1 MPPELIR
8 VQPAP
13 GLRRD
18 FAMWAV
24 AQVPKVRTVS
34 QSEFAV
40 PAREFTNMPERLLI
54 GAIVDGHRY
63 VSPDEEQAGDSGGAE
78 LLGVGLP
85 EREGIPGEPLP
96 PVPDEA
102 YRPDSTPLPPPDFA
116 PLEDAPTY
124 EAGEV
129 VLVGEDGPETY
140 VPLGDPLS
148 EGPADIAG
156 DTAGDAGPFA
166 CGICPRDDFKSAR
179 GRDTHR
185 RQAHRED

>member
-1 MPPELIR
+1 MPLELIR

-18 FAMWAV
+18 FAAWAI
-24 AQVPKVRTVS
+24 AQDPKLRTVS

-40 PAREFTNMPERLLI
+40 PARQFTDMPERLLI

-63 VSPDEEQAGDSGGAE
+63 VSPDEDQAAEPAGDSGGAE

-102 YRPDSTPLPPPDFA
+102 YGPDSQPLPPPDFA

-129 VLVGEDGPETY
+129 ALVGEDGPETY
-140 VPLGDPLS
+140 VPLGD
-148 EGPADIAG
+148 
-156 DTAGDAGPFA
+156 TAGDAETFA
-166 CGICPRDDFKSAR
+166 CGLCPRDDFKTAR

-185 RQAHRED
+185 RQAHPEA

>member
-24 AQVPKVRTVS
+24 AQNPKVRTVS

-63 VSPDEEQAGDSGGAE
+63 VSPDEDQASEPAGDSGGAE

-96 PVPDEA
+96 
-102 YRPDSTPLPPPDFA
+102 LPDFA
-116 PLEDAPTY
+116 PLEDAPTF

-129 VLVGEDGPETY
+129 ALVGEDGPETY
-140 VPLGDPLS
+140 VPLGDT
-148 EGPADIAG
+148 AG
-156 DTAGDAGPFA
+156 DTGFA
-166 CGICPRDDFKSAR
+166 CDLCPRDDFKTAR

-185 RQAHRED
+185 RQAHPEA

>member
-18 FAMWAV
+18 FAVWAV
-24 AQVPKVRTVS
+24 AQNPKVRTVS
-34 QSEFAV
+34 QAVFAV
-40 PAREFTNMPERLLI
+40 PAPEFTDMPERLLI
-54 GAIVDGHRY
+54 GALVDGHRY
-63 VSPDEEQAGDSGGAE
+63 VSPDEAAE
-78 LLGVGLP
+78 LPGAGLP

-116 PLEDAPTY
+116 PLEDAPTF

-129 VLVGEDGPETY
+129 ALVGEDGPETY
-140 VPLGDPLS
+140 VPLGDT
-148 EGPADIAG
+148 AG
-156 DTAGDAGPFA
+156 DTGPFA
-166 CGICPRDDFKSAR
+166 CDRCDRDDFKTAR

-185 RQAHRED
+185 RQAHPEA